1 MPRHQPSLGATA
13 GQAPQKVTRAFAGA
27 LGAADLDR
35 ALSFFDEDGCF
46 ITPDVTAVR
55 GLQGIRAILSQL
67 IASRAQLQVE
77 PRSTSTAG
85 SLALCG
91 ERWTFIYDRGNAAP
105 FVQGSDSTI
114 LLRRSNRAW
123 RLLIAAP
130 WGIADADRLPFV
142 GMPWPQ

>member
-1 MPRHQPSLGATA
+1 MQRHQSSLSAT
-13 GQAPQKVTRAFAGA
+13 GRRAPQEVTRAFAGA
-27 LGAADLDR
+27 LGAAELDR
-35 ALSFFDEDGCF
+35 ALSLFDEDGCF

-67 IASRAQLQVE
+67 IASRAQLLVE
-77 PRSTSTAG
+77 PRSTRTAG

-91 ERWTFIYDRGNAAP
+91 ERWTFTYDRGDATP

-130 WGIADADRLPFV
+130 WGIADADRLPFAE
-142 GMPWPQ
+142 MPWPQ